1 MLQKYFIFFDI
12 LLIITLTHPFQKFLT
27 IIHKYGHCLHLHI
40 SGIILKQIH
49 SKPKPKITKHKQLL
63 FFRMYQGRTD
73 SSLYKYFEIKKKYG
87 YIKANAISGSLF
99 VIIIISIPFA
109 LILIFCKELQW
120 TPLITYIPLVSL
132 ELFNFFTSSD
142 FKYFINPK
150 SFHYKGKRKKRRW
163 H

>member
-73 SSLYKYFEIKKKYG
+73 SSCINILKSKRNMAILKQMQYQVLY
-87 YIKANAISGSLF
+87 L
-99 VIIIISIPFA
+99 
-109 LILIFCKELQW
+109 
-120 TPLITYIPLVSL
+120 
-132 ELFNFFTSSD
+132 
-142 FKYFINPK
+142 
-150 SFHYKGKRKKRRW
+150 
-163 H
+163 